1 MKKMA
6 IVLILTLS
14 LISCSNTDK
23 AKGSAVSHYYGK
35 WTLVKISGNKIN
47 AETTGSKMD
56 WQENYVF
63 NTDGTFVKTR
73 VTDKITTTSSGTFI
87 IEKKGNTIGFAL
99 THKES
104 STIIGNCMGD
114 LSEFLSIN
122 EDNLLQSSW
131 QMCDGPGLLYKKS

>member
-1 MKKMA
+1 MKKIA
-6 IVLILTLS
+6 IVLILILS
-14 LISCSNTDK
+14 LISCSSNDK
-23 AKGSAVSHYYGK
+23 SKASAVSDYYGK

-47 AETTGSKMD
+47 AETTGSKME

-73 VTDKITTTSSGTFI
+73 LADNTTTTSGGTFV
-87 IEKKGNTIGFAL
+87 IEKKDNTVGFAL

-104 STIIGNCMGD
+104 SPIIGNCMGD